1 MDITDNTQKAITD
14 SDRNVAIVTDSVA
27 QVPAEMARQL
37 DITVIPFTVSIDG
50 QLYLDG
56 IDLVPKELYHR
67 MRLENVMPTTTAAS
81 LGQYQQAFKACLHA
95 GAQAVLYVSLS
106 SKLSSGY
113 STACHAAK
121 MVQEEF
127 PDRIVEVLDSQLV
140 SISQGFVA
148 VAAARAA
155 AQGKPLA
162 EVQQAAEDAKPR
174 VGFAA
179 TLETLEYLARGG
191 RIGKAA
197 YMLGNLIKI
206 NPILSIKDGEV
217 TPVSRVRG
225 EYHALQVI
233 VDYVVQQVEDHRV
246 LYLTILEADAPEAA
260 AHLQELALQQ
270 MQPAEIFHSEFTP
283 VMGVHTGPG
292 LVGLGYYYE

>member
-1 MDITDNTQKAITD
+1 MDFTDNTQKAITD

-179 TLETLEYLARGG
+179 TLETLEYLAHGG

-197 YMLGNLIKI
+197 YMLGSLIKI

-233 VDYVVQQVEDHRV
+233 VDYVAHRV
-246 LYLTILEADAPEAA
+246 EGNRLLYLSIMEADAPEQAA
-260 AHLQELALQQ
+260 RLQELALQQ
-270 MQPAEIFHSEFTP
+270 LQPT
-283 VMGVHTGPG
+283 
-292 LVGLGYYYE
+292 

>member
-179 TLETLEYLARGG
+179 TLETLEYLAHGG

-206 NPILSIKDGEV
+206 NPILTIKDGEV

-225 EYHALQVI
+225 ENHALHAI
-233 VDYVVQQVEDHRV
+233 VDYVARQVEDHRV
-246 LYLTILEADAPEAA
+246 LHLSIMEADAPEQA

-270 MQPAEIFHSEFTP
+270 LRPAEIFHSEFTP
-283 VMGVHTGPG
+283 VIGVHTGPG
-292 LVGLGYYYE
+292 VVGLSYYYE